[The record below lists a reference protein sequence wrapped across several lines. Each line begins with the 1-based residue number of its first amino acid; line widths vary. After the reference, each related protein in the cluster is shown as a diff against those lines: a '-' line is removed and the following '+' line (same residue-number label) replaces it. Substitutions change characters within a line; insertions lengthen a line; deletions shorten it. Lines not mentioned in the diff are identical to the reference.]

1 MTSERPY
8 IEITPTEWSTARKDR
23 LTVRGPRTLTVAGK
37 TGLVVLD
44 LQAMPP
50 EERYALARTI
60 GKWCQRVED
69 QAVADIEAEAQAPLF
84 D

>member
-1 MTSERPY
+1 MSAERPF
-8 IEITPTEWSTARKDR
+8 IEITPQEWSTSRKDR
-23 LTVRGPRTLTVAGK
+23 LTVRGPRTLTVVGK
-37 TGLVVLD
+37 MGMVVLD
-44 LQAMPP
+44 LSAMPP
-50 EERYALARTI
+50 EERYALARTV